1 MNRPENDQSSLTA
14 SRRAFLRGA
23 SALGLA
29 VAAFPA
35 VSELSAV
42 PAVAATPT
50 AQFLGSDQGVFK
62 EIRSGETVKGVKY
75 PGVPGL
81 SGVRIYGLKPTG
93 KNSETSHIAASWP
106 QATPPP
112 EPANPGPIVYSIYP
126 VPADVMSG
134 KGPVYA
140 AVTHLIRTAPAGSY
154 LTCWHEALSLK
165 YPKYI
170 TSNTMYQL
178 HARMNTLTRQLNPG
192 LTYGAIFGGGDLT
205 TLLHSVPPN
214 LGYYGLDL
222 YGNKGIDAGISR
234 LDTFITLARKKDT
247 VTPGYPR
254 IMLPECN
261 SPINSQRP
269 DWFKE
274 VAKRMKE
281 YGSNSAGILTFWNGP
296 GNIGAN
302 WNPTDKATI
311 AAMNYVIQHVF

>member
-1 MNRPENDQSSLTA
+1 MNPDNDQPPLTA
-14 SRRAFLRGA
+14 SRRSFLRGA
-23 SALGLA
+23 STLGLA

-35 VSELSAV
+35 VSEV
-42 PAVAATPT
+42 PAAAAAPP
-50 AQFLGSDQGVFK
+50 AQFLGSDQRIFK

-81 SGVRIYGLKPTG
+81 SGLRIYGVKPTG
-93 KNSETSHIAASWP
+93 KHHETNHIAAHWP
-106 QATPPP
+106 QPTPPP
-112 EPANPGPIVYSIYP
+112 EPAHPGPSVYSIYP

-134 KGPVYA
+134 QGA
-140 AVTHLIRTAPAGSY
+140 AFDAVKNLISTAPAGSY

-170 TSNTMYQL
+170 TSNTIYQL
-178 HARMNTLTRQLNPG
+178 HARMNTLTKQLNPG

-205 TLLHSVPPN
+205 TLLHSAPPS
-214 LGYYGLDL
+214 LGFYGLDL
-222 YGNKGIDAGISR
+222 YGNEGIDAGLNR
-234 LDTFITLARKKDT
+234 LETFITLARKKDT
-247 VTPGYPR
+247 VHGYPR

-269 DWFKE
+269 EWFKR

-281 YGSNSAGILTFWNGP
+281 YGSNSAGILTFWNGK
-296 GNIGAN
+296 GTIGAK

-311 AAMNYVIQHVF
+311 DAMNDVVKHIF